1 MINDKKGEP
10 NFEKIYTQ
18 IIEFKSD
25 TLKSFEATKSFLNEY
40 LSSTFQ
46 SSSNE
51 IDNFISIIE
60 KNKSIAKEN
69 IENFK
74 NYLIQIYSSRL
85 DKLKRVQLCYEELN
99 QKTKKIKTGKIKYK
113 ECNMMRKQEIIS
125 IKFQIASLSHKI
137 KSIQNDTLSLENEIS
152 NLKKENK
159 SSYTTEISLL
169 EQVMSFDKKL
179 YTVYNARDAKQKQKN
194 QLENELKIKKEEYE
208 KKKNDNS
215 KMIINEYNKQINTLE
230 QEKKNLTDIYNKL
243 ESEKKTFLEIL
254 DFLKEKYKIMTE
266 NSYDKS
272 SNNSVEF
279 NQNIF
284 NEKEK
289 YKAQISSLMEQAVN
303 EFPFLHLKEND
314 ANLTSICNQ
323 LNNFLLEKK
332 DDVKNEIEKSKEIH
346 KKIKN
351 EIIQKFYYKIRVHK
365 IFEFLKKNY
374 QVIKSRKQFEEE
386 RQNKIKKLKMKE
398 AQLMKELELQAGK
411 QAQSLIEAQQ
421 LAQLKTEM
429 KKTKHNKKFK
439 KSKNSSNNSP
449 YSQSQNYANILNLSS
464 TDFFP

>member
-1 MINDKKGEP
+1 MKPVCSRFRCE
-10 NFEKIYTQ
+10 TAW
-18 IIEFKSD
+18 
-25 TLKSFEATKSFLNEY
+25 EA
-40 LSSTFQ
+40 
-46 SSSNE
+46 
-51 IDNFISIIE
+51 
-60 KNKSIAKEN
+60 
-69 IENFK
+69 
-74 NYLIQIYSSRL
+74 
-85 DKLKRVQLCYEELN
+85 VQ
-99 QKTKKIKTGKIKYK
+99 
-113 ECNMMRKQEIIS
+113 
-125 IKFQIASLSHKI
+125 
-137 KSIQNDTLSLENEIS
+137 
-152 NLKKENK
+152 
-159 SSYTTEISLL
+159 
-169 EQVMSFDKKL
+169 
-179 YTVYNARDAKQKQKN
+179 
-194 QLENELKIKKEEYE
+194 
-208 KKKNDNS
+208 
-215 KMIINEYNKQINTLE
+215 
-230 QEKKNLTDIYNKL
+230 
-243 ESEKKTFLEIL
+243 KKTQNAAWLN
-254 DFLKEKYKIMTE
+254 DYSVDRGGNMSLKE
-266 NSYDKS
+266 S
-272 SNNSVEF
+272 
-279 NQNIF
+279 
-284 NEKEK
+284 
-289 YKAQISSLMEQAVN
+289 
-303 EFPFLHLKEND
+303 D

-449 YSQSQNYANILNLSS
+449 YSQSQNYVNILNLSS

>member
-40 LSSTFQ
+40 LTSTFQ

-215 KMIINEYNKQINTLE
+215 KMIIN
-230 QEKKNLTDIYNKL
+230 
-243 ESEKKTFLEIL
+243 
-254 DFLKEKYKIMTE
+254 
-266 NSYDKS
+266 
-272 SNNSVEF
+272 
-279 NQNIF
+279 
-284 NEKEK
+284 
-289 YKAQISSLMEQAVN
+289 
-303 EFPFLHLKEND
+303 
-314 ANLTSICNQ
+314 Q
-323 LNNFLLEKK
+323 LNIS
-332 DDVKNEIEKSKEIH
+332 DVKI
-346 KKIKN
+346 
-351 EIIQKFYYKIRVHK
+351 V
-365 IFEFLKKNY
+365 
-374 QVIKSRKQFEEE
+374 
-386 RQNKIKKLKMKE
+386 
-398 AQLMKELELQAGK
+398 
-411 QAQSLIEAQQ
+411 
-421 LAQLKTEM
+421 
-429 KKTKHNKKFK
+429 
-439 KSKNSSNNSP
+439 
-449 YSQSQNYANILNLSS
+449 
-464 TDFFP
+464 

>member
-1 MINDKKGEP
+1 MINEKKSEP

-25 TLKSFEATKSFLNEY
+25 TLKSFEATKSFLNSY
-40 LSSTFQ
+40 LFSTFQ

-60 KNKSIAKEN
+60 KNKSIAKKN
-69 IENFK
+69 VENFK

-99 QKTKKIKTGKIKYK
+99 HKIKKIKTGKMKYK

-137 KSIQNDTLSLENEIS
+137 KSIQSDTLSLDNEIS
-152 NLKKENK
+152 KLKKENK

-194 QLENELKIKKEEYE
+194 QLENELKLKKEEYE
-208 KKKNDNS
+208 KKKNENN
-215 KMIINEYNKQINTLE
+215 KIIINEYNEKINILE
-230 QEKKNLTDIYNKL
+230 KEKKELSDIYNKL
-243 ESEKKTFLEIL
+243 ESEKKTFSEVLE
-254 DFLKEKYKIMTE
+254 FLKKKYKKIKD
-266 NSYDKS
+266 NCDQSGA
-272 SNNSVEF
+272 SNVDL
-279 NQNIF
+279 NQSIF

-289 YKAQISSLMEQAVN
+289 YKAQMSSLMDQAVN
-303 EFPFLHLKEND
+303 EFPFLHLKEDD
-314 ANLTSICNQ
+314 ANLISISNQ
-323 LNNFLLEKK
+323 LINFLQEKK
-332 DDVKNEIEKSKEIH
+332 DDVKNEIEKSKEIN

-351 EIIQKFYYKIRVHK
+351 EIIKKFYYKIRAHK
-365 IFEFLKKNY
+365 IFEYLKKNY
-374 QVIKSRKQFEEE
+374 QIVKSRKQFEEE

-439 KSKNSSNNSP
+439 KSKNSSNSSP
-449 YSQSQNYANILNLSS
+449 YSQSQNYANILNMNSN
-464 TDFFP
+464 DFFP